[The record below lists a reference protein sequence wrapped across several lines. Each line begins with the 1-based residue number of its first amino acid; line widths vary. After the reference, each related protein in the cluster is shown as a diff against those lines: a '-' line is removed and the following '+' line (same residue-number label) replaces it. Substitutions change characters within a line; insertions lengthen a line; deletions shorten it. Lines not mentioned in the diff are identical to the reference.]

1 MLAIF
6 NVTAPFFALVL
17 CGYLAARA
25 RLLPDNAVPALNGF
39 VLYFALPC
47 MLFRFTANTPLA
59 QLLNLHIFSTYL
71 AAGLITLGFTAF
83 ALVYGHGE
91 RVRDAALGALAVA
104 WSNWGY
110 MGFALIPPLL
120 GPQATATIIAAGL
133 GDLTVILVI
142 ALSLATVGDA
152 QGGGPKAALVAALR
166 GVSKNPLIWSVL
178 VGVVFSAADAKLPVA
193 LDTFVRL
200 LATGAGPVAL
210 FAIGVS
216 LYRAPAASPAS
227 ATTASAAAQA
237 VASNPLLQGDVL
249 FLTFAKLV
257 LHPYLLLVV
266 ATFAHVPA
274 EAKHVLVLVAALPA
288 AGTVFLLAGRHG
300 ANAERIASVI
310 LLTTALAF
318 FTFSLMLYLVG
329 ATPKVL

>member
-25 RLLPDNAVPALNGF
+25 RLLPENAVPALNGF

-47 MLFRFTANTPLA
+47 MLFRFTASTPLA

-91 RVRDAALGALAVA
+91 RIRDAALGALAVA

-120 GPQATATIIAAGL
+120 GPHATATIIAAGL

-152 QGGGPKAALVAALR
+152 QSGGPKAALVAALR

-178 VGVVFSAADAKLPVA
+178 LGVVFSATDARLPVA

-216 LYRAPAASPAS
+216 LVRAPAAS
-227 ATTASAAAQA
+227 TASSAG
-237 VASNPLLQGDVL
+237 VSNPLKQGDVL

-274 EAKHVLVLVAALPA
+274 QEMHVLVLVAALPA
-288 AGTVFLLAGRHG
+288 AGTVFLLAERHD

-329 ATPKVL
+329 ATPKLL